1 MEKQLYLIDIIEQ
14 YPIVYVNKNESLDK
28 IVPKKSTIGKLIY
41 NWIQQI
47 MQKFYIKMV
56 IFLFK

>member
-41 NWIQQI
+41 N
-47 MQKFYIKMV
+47 
-56 IFLFK
+56 